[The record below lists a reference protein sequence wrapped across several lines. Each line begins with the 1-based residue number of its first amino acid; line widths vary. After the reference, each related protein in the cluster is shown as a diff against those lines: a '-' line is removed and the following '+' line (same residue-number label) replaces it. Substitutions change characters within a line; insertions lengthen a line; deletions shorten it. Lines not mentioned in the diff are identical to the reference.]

1 MKFKAKA
8 SGAASMLVLQ
18 QTAMTFSKASKSRY
32 VGIHITPEHIYFLV
46 LRSDRRQSDNLWV
59 EIDQTHLFD
68 VFVLQSLH
76 ANREILFRLQVDH
89 LVKALTSAVESNNVT
104 LKLTKRD
111 HATCL
116 TISIGSMAASGITR
130 PIIQDIPVE
139 IYPHEEIADNVPPTL
154 ADPAVN
160 IMLPDNRKLKTI
172 LDRMKSMSHTVTVT
186 ANHEGCFVLRV
197 QSDLISV
204 KTSFKDLENPIW
216 RDDHGLEGS
225 PSDFIEGNVDAR
237 KMTDFVNGA
246 LQIRGS
252 KIMLS
257 IIPNSCVVLTLA
269 HDDISLTYPIPMQT
283 A

>member
-116 TISIGSMAASGITR
+116 TISIGSVRSHADQR
-130 PIIQDIPVE
+130 IQALHSLV
-139 IYPHEEIADNVPPTL
+139 VSRWQRL
-154 ADPAVN
+154 V
-160 IMLPDNRKLKTI
+160 LPD
-172 LDRMKSMSHTVTVT
+172 
-186 ANHEGCFVLRV
+186 
-197 QSDLISV
+197 Q
-204 KTSFKDLENPIW
+204 
-216 RDDHGLEGS
+216 
-225 PSDFIEGNVDAR
+225 
-237 KMTDFVNGA
+237 
-246 LQIRGS
+246 
-252 KIMLS
+252 LS
-257 IIPNSCVVLTLA
+257 R
-269 HDDISLTYPIPMQT
+269 TYQ
-283 A
+283 